1 MKYKLEK
8 YALEELVKIKYGKNQ
23 KKVQDDIDGKY
34 PIYGTGGQIGKS
46 ITYLYDK
53 PSVLIGRKGSIG
65 KVKFID
71 QPFWTIDTLF
81 YTEIDE
87 TKVIPKFLYYKM
99 SLIDF
104 NYYNEGTTI
113 PSLRTDTLNR
123 LEFMIPDI
131 SIQNKI
137 VSILDKLDCKI
148 KLNNLIN
155 ENLQTISQLLFKHWF
170 VDFEFPN
177 EKGNPY
183 RFSGGEMVKSEL
195 GMIPKGW
202 EVKKMQEII
211 DVKDGTHASPKTQSI
226 GYPLVTSKHLSSSGI
241 DFASTK
247 LISQEDYDE
256 VNKRS
261 KVNTG
266 DILITMIGTVGKI
279 YKIDE
284 RDTSFAIKNV
294 GLFKTSANRRITDY
308 IYLYLNSNN
317 MKQYIIERLAGST
330 QQYISLTEL
339 RKIPVV
345 IPDNTLETFNDLI
358 KGISGKITEVKE
370 ENKSLSNLRDTLLPK
385 LMNGEID
392 VSNIAIN
399 E

>member
-284 RDTSFAIKNV
+284 RD
-294 GLFKTSANRRITDY
+294 
-308 IYLYLNSNN
+308 
-317 MKQYIIERLAGST
+317 
-330 QQYISLTEL
+330 
-339 RKIPVV
+339 RKSVV
-345 IPDNTLETFNDLI
+345 
-358 KGISGKITEVKE
+358 
-370 ENKSLSNLRDTLLPK
+370 
-385 LMNGEID
+385 
-392 VSNIAIN
+392 
-399 E
+399 